1 LRPFALRRRRR
12 SGQHE
17 TQSAVVVKESNMS
30 ATLDSVTETRSIAD
44 ARKAVQADAA
54 GAELHDR
61 IRRLYPICP
70 SITGDGVRQTLSI
83 LAEEIP
89 LTVEEV
95 PTGTPAY
102 DWSVPKEWNIRDAY
116 IKDAAGVRIV
126 DFRASNLHVVGYSR
140 PVHAFLSLSELR
152 PHLHS

>member
-1 LRPFALRRRRR
+1 
-12 SGQHE
+12 
-17 TQSAVVVKESNMS
+17 MS
-30 ATLDSVTETRSIAD
+30 STLDSVTEMRSIA
-44 ARKAVQADAA
+44 ATREMLRPDAA

-61 IRRLYPICP
+61 IRRLYPICR
-70 SITGDGVRQTLSI
+70 SISGDGVRQTLSM

-116 IKDAAGVRIV
+116 IKDATGVRIV
-126 DFRASNLHVVGYSR
+126 DFRVSNQIGRASCRERV
-140 PVHAFLSLSELR
+140 
-152 PHLHS
+152 